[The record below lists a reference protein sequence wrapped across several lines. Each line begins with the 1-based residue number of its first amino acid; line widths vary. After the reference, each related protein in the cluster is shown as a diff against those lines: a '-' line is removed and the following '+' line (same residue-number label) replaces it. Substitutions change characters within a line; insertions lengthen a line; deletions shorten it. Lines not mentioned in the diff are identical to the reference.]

1 MKFREVGMKTRLKGV
16 KKLVFDKQLEAAN
29 NMFSKVFVIQDFSQ
43 TIFKRVISSQ
53 KLELSWSPDSTQPTL
68 STVCSLSAGIG
79 VRLRTQRAM
88 SAVRADGEPA

>member
-29 NMFSKVFVIQDFSQ
+29 DMFSKVFVIQDFSQ

-53 KLELSWSPDSTQPTL
+53 KLELS
-68 STVCSLSAGIG
+68 
-79 VRLRTQRAM
+79 
-88 SAVRADGEPA
+88 

>member
-29 NMFSKVFVIQDFSQ
+29 NLFSKVFVIQDFSQ

-53 KLELSWSPDSTQPTL
+53 KLELS
-68 STVCSLSAGIG
+68 
-79 VRLRTQRAM
+79 
-88 SAVRADGEPA
+88 